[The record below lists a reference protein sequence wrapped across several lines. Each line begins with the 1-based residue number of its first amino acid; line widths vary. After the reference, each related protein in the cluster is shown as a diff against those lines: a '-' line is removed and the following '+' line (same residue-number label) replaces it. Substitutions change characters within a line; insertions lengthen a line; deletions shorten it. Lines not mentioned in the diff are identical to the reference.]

1 MATANTQTGILSRV
15 LDAQNGNLSPEA
27 AESIL
32 ELTLPEAD
40 KKRLAEL
47 SELARDGSL
56 DDATESELNDYR
68 RVGRLLELWKSKAR
82 KSLKTGEPHA

>member
-27 AESIL
+27 AKSIL
-32 ELTLPEAD
+32 DLTLPEAD
-40 KKRLAEL
+40 KQRLSEL
-47 SELARDGSL
+47 SDLARDGTL
-56 DDATESELNDYR
+56 DETTESELEDYR